1 MSKGYKLKSV
11 SVSIGTYEKIVEIA
25 KKERRSLKEQVAI
38 IIDDVYEKQGF
49 PSKKF
54 LENHPISIDQT
65 ISGGL
70 STVKD

>member
-38 IIDDVYEKQGF
+38 IVDDVHAKHGF
-49 PSKKF
+49 RKRNVARKNF
-54 LENHPISIDQT
+54 
-65 ISGGL
+65 SGGL
-70 STVKD
+70 SAVED

>member
-54 LENHPISIDQT
+54 LENHPISV
-65 ISGGL
+65 SGGL

>member
-38 IIDDVYEKQGF
+38 IIDEVYDKHGF
-49 PSKKF
+49 RKTNVSRKDF
-54 LENHPISIDQT
+54 
-65 ISGGL
+65 SGGL
-70 STVKD
+70 SAVED